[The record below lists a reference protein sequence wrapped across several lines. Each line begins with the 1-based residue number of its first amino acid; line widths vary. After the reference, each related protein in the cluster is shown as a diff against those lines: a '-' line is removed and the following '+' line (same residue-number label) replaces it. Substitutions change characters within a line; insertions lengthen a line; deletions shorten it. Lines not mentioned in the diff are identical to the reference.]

1 MEYFGQPGV
10 WEDGRADT
18 SEDEDEGLATPSE
31 PPDDGD
37 CWTYDEMSGQLWR
50 WHKQPRTE
58 QFGHDPE
65 DWHDSPVAP
74 EALSLFRRTM
84 IFREGRRICAVE
96 DSRLVRT
103 RHEECGEPWTGYTEF
118 YTLEAVAR
126 EEAAAAEEGDEGN
139 PEAEDAEDEETSG
152 SLSISEEAP
161 DSSTSAPPS
170 DASTLRSRTP
180 PEERRVGYLAHS
192 RELELMCGATAAG
205 SELDEA
211 AQDYIGWC
219 TGQDRYSP
227 EVVKE
232 AAARG
237 DRLLMIAGDLPTA
250 MRALRRARQESV
262 GEPLRGVLTPE
273 TQACISDDHYAYLE
287 EMIEHGIPSRREYPR
302 KRVRADP
309 YPSALDHLGELY
321 EKSWKDAKWG
331 IVLYCTD
338 ATESQTPDLI
348 ECPQGRVPK
357 QLPDR
362 SISSEGRPIHAMLVA
377 NAATHKYHHPPALQP
392 RHRQIAR
399 KALWWAYR
407 HPGISCTLAKLD
419 VSRAFKW
426 HDVRP
431 EDAADFGSAL
441 PGKPVGVEG
450 RIKMIYGGMPFGWT
464 GAPGE
469 YMIFALAGRAIHES
483 YRPSQPHTNGP
494 TAFSSEWLMDDSVS
508 LEPRLGTRPWE
519 AVDCLGYAITK
530 VWGADSLNLEKQV
543 EEGTPGTK
551 QIVWGMIMDMD
562 EMTCRLPEPKALKM
576 RYLLALDELHYGC
589 REVRLRTAREL
600 RGLAQYASIAIP
612 ALRTELS
619 VLDVMLSANKADG
632 GFIRPNVKGRAAEE
646 AAWQA
651 WDETVELLRIWFE
664 VPYESSFEAT
674 FDEMLTPRELL
685 AIPGRGERLRWVGGD
700 ATLEVIG
707 TLDWKS
713 KAFMREPAGV
723 MLEVLRGAPEL
734 CGEEAEI
741 RIAIAEL
748 VCYVGYAAAV
758 CKDWGGEIVAY
769 ATDNMNV
776 RAWLATR
783 RARAPM
789 ARHLLRIL
797 GMLEN
802 RYRFRTL
809 AFYIRTYHNV
819 TA

>member
-1 MEYFGQPGV
+1 M
-10 WEDGRADT
+10 
-18 SEDEDEGLATPSE
+18 
-31 PPDDGD
+31 
-37 CWTYDEMSGQLWR
+37 
-50 WHKQPRTE
+50 
-58 QFGHDPE
+58 
-65 DWHDSPVAP
+65 
-74 EALSLFRRTM
+74 
-84 IFREGRRICAVE
+84 
-96 DSRLVRT
+96 
-103 RHEECGEPWTGYTEF
+103 
-118 YTLEAVAR
+118 
-126 EEAAAAEEGDEGN
+126 
-139 PEAEDAEDEETSG
+139 
-152 SLSISEEAP
+152 
-161 DSSTSAPPS
+161 
-170 DASTLRSRTP
+170 
-180 PEERRVGYLAHS
+180 GYLAHS

-219 TGQDRYSP
+219 TGQDGYSP

-262 GEPLRGVLTPE
+262 GEPLRGVLTPK

-287 EMIEHGIPSRREYPR
+287 EMIEHGIPSCREYPR

-338 ATESQTPDLI
+338 ATENQTPDLI

-483 YRPSQPHTNGP
+483 YRPSQPH
-494 TAFSSEWLMDDSVS
+494 
-508 LEPRLGTRPWE
+508 
-519 AVDCLGYAITK
+519 I
-530 VWGADSLNLEKQV
+530 
-543 EEGTPGTK
+543 
-551 QIVWGMIMDMD
+551 
-562 EMTCRLPEPKALKM
+562 
-576 RYLLALDELHYGC
+576 
-589 REVRLRTAREL
+589 
-600 RGLAQYASIAIP
+600 
-612 ALRTELS
+612 
-619 VLDVMLSANKADG
+619 
-632 GFIRPNVKGRAAEE
+632 
-646 AAWQA
+646 
-651 WDETVELLRIWFE
+651 
-664 VPYESSFEAT
+664 
-674 FDEMLTPRELL
+674 
-685 AIPGRGERLRWVGGD
+685 
-700 ATLEVIG
+700 
-707 TLDWKS
+707 
-713 KAFMREPAGV
+713 
-723 MLEVLRGAPEL
+723 
-734 CGEEAEI
+734 
-741 RIAIAEL
+741 
-748 VCYVGYAAAV
+748 
-758 CKDWGGEIVAY
+758 
-769 ATDNMNV
+769 
-776 RAWLATR
+776 
-783 RARAPM
+783 PM
-789 ARHLLRIL
+789 AQPPSLRSGLWTIPS
-797 GMLEN
+797 
-802 RYRFRTL
+802 
-809 AFYIRTYHNV
+809 A
-819 TA
+819 